1 MITQGK
7 LGTLEETIKM
17 THQSK
22 IDKSIT
28 LEEVEIIQKAPKEV
42 HIKQEAPEEAHIERK
57 APKEA

>member
-1 MITQGK
+1 
-7 LGTLEETIKM
+7 M
-17 THQSK
+17 TDQFK